1 MAAAMVDAEYNK
13 SNNENLLIT
22 QAHIHYTIAT
32 LASELCFVT
41 QYTDISEIEYA
52 VKFAMSALYSPY
64 NKDEYLRDS
73 KRSKCG
79 IMRFLKSLMQYH
91 RGKLNKETRRN
102 VEALLSYCIK
112 LN

>member
-1 MAAAMVDAEYNK
+1 MY
-13 SNNENLLIT
+13 LIT
-22 QAHIHYTIAT
+22 IRKYIKKYIR
-32 LASELCFVT
+32 L
-41 QYTDISEIEYA
+41 D
-52 VKFAMSALYSPY
+52 LYSPY